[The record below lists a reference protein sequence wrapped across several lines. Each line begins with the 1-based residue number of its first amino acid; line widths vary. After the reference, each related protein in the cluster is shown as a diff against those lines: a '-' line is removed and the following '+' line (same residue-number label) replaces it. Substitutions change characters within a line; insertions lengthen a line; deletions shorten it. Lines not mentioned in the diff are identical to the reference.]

1 MAEADWKTSL
11 TLLRRLRRSPADEAA
26 WGAFVERYGRLIY
39 RWCRR
44 WGLQAA
50 DAEDVTQTVFVEL
63 ARQMRSFRYDEAGSF
78 RGWLRVVARRAWG
91 RFLEG
96 RQRDAATGLEGVLQ
110 EAACDDLLR
119 ELEVESD
126 RELLELASRAVQA
139 RVRPHTW
146 EAFRLL
152 AVEGRS
158 GADAARELNMQ
169 PGAVFVARSKVQKML
184 RREIERLAKEAE

>member
-11 TLLRRLRRSPADEAA
+11 TLLRRLRQSPADESA
-26 WGAFVERYGRLIY
+26 WGSFVERYGRLVY

-44 WGLQAA
+44 WGLQPA

-63 ARQMRSFRYDEAGSF
+63 SRQMRTFKYDQTGSF

-91 RFLEG
+91 RFLAG
-96 RQRDAATGLEGVLQ
+96 RGRAEATGLDVVLH
-110 EAACDDLLR
+110 EAACDDLLH
-119 ELEVESD
+119 ELETESD
-126 RELLELASRAVQA
+126 RELLELASQAVRA

-152 AVEGRS
+152 ALEGRS
-158 GADAARELNMQ
+158 GADAAGELNMR

-184 RREIERLAKEAE
+184 RREIERLARETE